1 MHRFK
6 GRGEKQIE
14 INLMTTQ
21 EVILVTETDE
31 PIGTIEKMRAHTDG
45 LLHRAFSIFIFD
57 NKGRMLLQQRSG
69 EKYHGAQLWSN
80 TCCSHP
86 YPNEKLE
93 EAALRRLQEE
103 MGFGT
108 VLQKQFEFIYRAE
121 VENNLIEHE
130 YDHVFTGTY
139 EGIINVNKNEV
150 ADYCYQ
156 EMEQVKLAIEA
167 QPQKFT
173 AWFKIALPSIEKWW
187 QQYYG

>member
-1 MHRFK
+1 M
-6 GRGEKQIE
+6 
-14 INLMTTQ
+14 NTQ

-31 PIGTIEKMRAHTDG
+31 PIGTMDKIRAHTDG

-86 YPNEKLE
+86 YPGEKVE

-103 MGFGT
+103 MGFST
-108 VLQKQFEFIYRAE
+108 VLQKQFEFMYRTE

-130 YDHVFTGTY
+130 YDHVFTATFDGTPV
-139 EGIINVNKNEV
+139 INKEEV
-150 ADYCYQ
+150 EEWKFIRLDKLRSELGRANVAALKALLPFSRNDYW
-156 EMEQVKLAIEA
+156 EISELKERI
-167 QPQKFT
+167 
-173 AWFKIALPSIEKWW
+173 
-187 QQYYG
+187 GG

>member
-1 MHRFK
+1 M
-6 GRGEKQIE
+6 
-14 INLMTTQ
+14 NTQ

-31 PIGTIEKMRAHTDG
+31 PIGTIEKIRAHTEG
-45 LLHRAFSIFIFD
+45 LLHRAFSVFIFD
-57 NKGRMLLQQRSG
+57 KNGRILLQQRSG

-86 YPNEKLE
+86 YPDENIE

-103 MGFGT
+103 MGFT
-108 VLQKQFEFIYRAE
+108 TELQKQFEFIYRTE

-139 EGIINVNKNEV
+139 EGVINIDKNEV
-150 ADYCYQ
+150 ADYCYK
-156 EMEQVKLAIEA
+156 EMEQVKWDIEE

-187 QQYYG
+187 LQHYGKYKF

>member
-1 MHRFK
+1 M
-6 GRGEKQIE
+6 
-14 INLMTTQ
+14 NTQ

-31 PIGTIEKMRAHTDG
+31 PIGTMDKIRAHTDG

-86 YPNEKLE
+86 YPGEKVE
-93 EAALRRLQEE
+93 EAALRRLHEE
-103 MGFGT
+103 MGFST
-108 VLQKQFEFIYRAE
+108 VLQKQFEFIYRTE

-139 EGIINVNKNEV
+139 EGVIDVNKNEV
-150 ADYCYQ
+150 ADYCYE
-156 EMEQVKLAIEA
+156 EMERVKLAIKE

-187 QQYYG
+187 QQHYS

>member
-1 MHRFK
+1 M
-6 GRGEKQIE
+6 
-14 INLMTTQ
+14 NTN

-31 PIGTIEKMRAHTDG
+31 PIGTMEKMRVHKDG

-57 NKGRMLLQQRSG
+57 DKGRMLLQQRSA

-86 YPNEKLE
+86 CPGEKTE
-93 EAALRRLQEE
+93 DAALRRLQEE
-103 MGFGT
+103 MGFST

-121 VENNLIEHE
+121 VENNLVEHE

-139 EGIINVNKNEV
+139 EGVINIDKKEV
-150 ADYCYQ
+150 AAYCYQ
-156 EMEQVKLAIEA
+156 EVKQVKLEIEE
-167 QPQKFT
+167 QPQKFS

-187 QQYYG
+187 RQHYR